1 MCNFQEFSLKKKDV
15 PFSSFLFLSGGMY
28 IPWLELEQ
36 PLCTMDWKAHI
47 EDDSNKLKR
56 TQASD
61 AGIAKPAPES
71 NQLTRVCL
79 TPDPLNIT
87 EKHTSILPKP
97 LLY

>member
-15 PFSSFLFLSGGMY
+15 PFFFLFLSGGTY
-28 IPWLELEQ
+28 IPWLGLEQ
-36 PLCTMDWKAHI
+36 PLWTMYWKAYT
-47 EDDSNKLKR
+47 EDDSDKLKGA
-56 TQASD
+56 QASD
-61 AGIAKPAPES
+61 AGIAKTAPES

-79 TPDPLNIT
+79 TPEPLNIR